1 MTAQMVYPYDGNKEM
16 VKMVNTCYEIA
27 VRGLLP
33 PQWEDVFGGLE
44 VSCPSDGRAIITGV
58 LQDQAALYGFLM
70 SLRDW
75 GMTLISVTPIDS
87 KGNDNAE
94 NPA

>member
-1 MTAQMVYPYDGNKEM
+1 M
-16 VKMVNTCYEIA
+16 NTCYEIA
-27 VRGLLP
+27 VSGLLP
-33 PQWEDVFGGLE
+33 PEWEEVLGGLE
-44 VSCPSDGRAIITGV
+44 VSCLSDGRTLITGV

-87 KGNDNAE
+87 KGNDYAE
-94 NPA
+94 HPA